1 MEGDLIVTKTSRTIF
16 PLCGITYA
24 DCVSVAGVNQREAAR
39 KLGIAEDHFRRVI
52 NMLGMGHW
60 YPDVRPR
67 PRCVSKED
75 VIQVASEKFTRR
87 DAAHILGI
95 SYGYLRDLIQEW
107 DLGGHFISGNEARSV
122 ARKGYCS
129 HNLVQSMR

>member
-1 MEGDLIVTKTSRTIF
+1 MLMIDPSQLIF
-16 PLCGITYA
+16 PNCGITYA
-24 DCVSVAGVNQREAAR
+24 DCQSVSGMNHRRAAK
-39 KLGIAEDHFRRVI
+39 KLGIAEDHFQKTI
-52 NMLGMGHW
+52 KKIGASHL

-75 VIQVASEKFTRR
+75 IIQVASEKLTRR